1 LTLPQGGPFARFRSA
16 SLGLQL
22 ALVSV
27 VATALVVGATFV
39 WLQVRVAADVRR
51 IFAAELAASQRGVRA
66 LQDRELRL
74 LLATSA
80 LVSTSPTLRAALQ
93 TRRVE
98 ANEGQAPRPE
108 LLATIQ
114 REVERIYGD
123 LDRDLLAVT
132 DERGHV
138 LAAAGRDARLRAG
151 DDLASFPAVRY
162 ALNADSATA
171 DSGFGVLRRG
181 GAPLQVGCVPIVLDG
196 YPIGALLLGE
206 RLDRFLPPGEAAAGT
221 HAVAAADVVLAS
233 NLDAAPAGAR
243 WTAPAPDG
251 GGPARVQLGGSGYVA
266 VTLPIGATE
275 DGTPATLTLLRS
287 ESAAQV
293 PIARTLRV
301 NFLLAGLLAL
311 VLVAAATVAL
321 SRTTLRPLSRFVTF
335 LRAGADAGTPARF
348 EGAGSAEEIRTLTEA
363 YNGLIDSLR
372 RQHAQL
378 EQRTRELG
386 RTNATLEE
394 QVRERERAER
404 ALRTSEEALRQS
416 QRLESLGTLAGGVA
430 HDFNNLLSVIL
441 GYAQMGASA
450 LPAGSREADDLAQ
463 ITQAADRASGLVRQL
478 LAFSRRQVLQPQ
490 VLDLNRVVHGM
501 ESMLKRLIG
510 EHIFLKTRLDPA
522 LARIKADPGQV
533 EQVIMNLV
541 VNARDA
547 MPDGGTVIIETANVA
562 YDAPADGAEG
572 MPTGPA
578 VMLTVHDTGMGMDEA
593 TSQRVFEPF
602 FTTKAPGKGTGL
614 GLSTVYGI
622 VRQSGGVITVES
634 APGQGCTFR
643 LWFPQCIEEAAG
655 HGVAAVEPPP
665 RGSETVLVVEDEG
678 QLRSLVRRAL
688 ADLGYTVLVAAN
700 GLEALDVAAEH
711 QGPIHLL
718 VTDVV
723 MPHLSGRELAV
734 RLAASRPDMRVLF
747 ISGYT
752 EEAIARHGV
761 LAPGTVFLQ
770 KPVTPDRLARMV
782 RDILDGAPAQA
793 IRA

>member
-1 LTLPQGGPFARFRSA
+1 LTVPPGGPLARLRSA
-16 SLGLQL
+16 SLGLRL
-22 ALVSV
+22 AVVSML
-27 VATALVVGATFV
+27 ATALVVGVTFV
-39 WLQVRVAADVRR
+39 WLQARVADGVRR
-51 IFAAELAASQRGVRA
+51 VFAAELAASQRGVRQ

-98 ANEGQAPRPE
+98 ANEGLAPRAD
-108 LLATIQ
+108 LVATIQ
-114 REVERIYGD
+114 REVERVYGD

-132 DERGHV
+132 DERGRV
-138 LAAAGRDARLRAG
+138 LAAAGPGARLRPG

-162 ALNADSATA
+162 ALNTDSATA

-181 GAPLQVGCVPIVLDG
+181 GPPLQVGCVAILLDG

-206 RLDRFLPPGEAAAGT
+206 RLERLLPPGEAGAAT

-233 NLDAAPAGAR
+233 DLDAAPAGAA
-243 WTAPAPDG
+243 WTPPASG
-251 GGPARVQLGGSGYVA
+251 NGGPARVRLGGSDYVA

-275 DGTPATLTLLRS
+275 DGRPATLTLLRS
-287 ESAAQV
+287 ESAAQA

-301 NFLLAGLLAL
+301 NFLLAGLIALAL
-311 VLVAAATVAL
+311 VAASAL
-321 SRTTLRPLSRFVTF
+321 ALARATLRPLSRFVSF

-348 EGAGSAEEIRTLTEA
+348 PGAGSAEELRTLTDA
-363 YNGLIDSLR
+363 FNGLIESLQ
-372 RQHAQL
+372 RQHDQL

-394 QVRERERAER
+394 QIRERERAER
-404 ALRTSEEALRQS
+404 ALHASEEALRQS

-441 GYAQMGASA
+441 GYAQMSASA
-450 LPAGSREADDLAQ
+450 AAPGSREADDLAQ
-463 ITQAADRASGLVRQL
+463 ITQAAERASGLVRQL

-490 VLDLNRVVHGM
+490 VLDLNRVVNGM
-501 ESMLKRLIG
+501 QSMLKRLIG

-522 LARIKADPGQV
+522 LARIKADPGQL

-547 MPDGGTVIIETANVA
+547 MPDGGTVIIETANVT
-562 YDAPADGAEG
+562 YDATDDGTEG
-572 MPTGPA
+572 MAAGPA
-578 VMLTVHDTGMGMDEA
+578 VMLTVHDTGVGMDEA
-593 TSQRVFEPF
+593 TRMRVFEPF
-602 FTTKAPGKGTGL
+602 FTTKAPGQGTGL
-614 GLSTVYGI
+614 GLATVYGI
-622 VRQSGGVITVES
+622 VRQSGGTIAVES

-643 LWFPQCIEEAAG
+643 IRFPRTAEETAGAGAA
-655 HGVAAVEPPP
+655 APEPPP

-678 QLRSLVRRAL
+678 QLRALVRRAL
-688 ADLGYTVLVAAN
+688 ADLGYAVLEAAN
-700 GLEALDVAAEH
+700 GLEALEIAAEH
-711 QGPIHLL
+711 RGPIHLL
-718 VTDVV
+718 LTDVV
-723 MPHLSGRELAV
+723 MPHLSGRELAQ
-734 RLAASRPDMRVLF
+734 RLAASRPDTHVLF

-752 EEAIARHGV
+752 DEAIARHGV

-770 KPVTPDRLARMV
+770 KPVTPDRLARAV
-782 RDILDGAPAQA
+782 RAILDGAAAPRGTA
-793 IRA
+793 